1 MKILLIL
8 VTLIL
13 PFNPTFASDCSIKIT
28 GSDMMKYDIQEI
40 NIPSKC
46 VSFEIKLKHGG
57 KLPVSAMGH
66 NIVITEESDFMP
78 VAQLINMGNGIE
90 NGYLPASDKILFRSD
105 MIGGG
110 ESTSLTVDL
119 SKLDGTKSHIYF
131 CSFPGHWAIMKGKI
145 NLL

>member
-1 MKILLIL
+1 MLQ
-8 VTLIL
+8 V
-13 PFNPTFASDCSIKIT
+13 SIDEAEMIK
-28 GSDMMKYDIQEI
+28 MKYASAKSSMSSPDLEI

-46 VSFEIKLKHGG
+46 NSFEITLDHGG

-66 NIVITEESDFMP
+66 NIVITEESNFMP
-78 VAQLINMGNGIE
+78 VSQLINMDNGIE
-90 NGYLPASDKILFRSD
+90 NGYLPVSDKILFRSD

-119 SKLDGTKSHIYF
+119 SKLDSTKSYIFF

-145 NLL
+145 KLL

>member
-1 MKILLIL
+1 MKILFFLI
-8 VTLIL
+8 TLIL
-13 PFNPTFASDCSIKIT
+13 TFNPTFASDCSIKIT
-28 GSDMMKYDIQEI
+28 GSDMMKYDLQEI

-46 VSFEIKLKHGG
+46 NSFEITLNHGG

-66 NIVITEESDFMP
+66 NIVITEESSFMP
-78 VAQLINMGNGIE
+78 VAQLINMDNGIE
-90 NGYLPASDKILFRSD
+90 NGYLPVSDKILFRSD

-119 SKLDGTKSHIYF
+119 SKLDNTKSHIYF

>member
-1 MKILLIL
+1 MKILFFI
-8 VTLIL
+8 VALIL
-13 PFNPTFASDCSIKIT
+13 PFNPTFANDCSIKII
-28 GSDMMKYDIQEI
+28 GSDMMQYDLQEI

-46 VSFEIKLKHGG
+46 NSFEITLVHGG

-66 NIVITEESDFMP
+66 NIVITEESNFLP
-78 VAQLINMGNGIE
+78 VSQLINMDNGIE
-90 NGYLPASDKILFRSD
+90 NGYLPVSDKILFRSD

-119 SKLDGTKSHIYF
+119 SKLDSTKSYIFF

-145 NLL
+145 KLL